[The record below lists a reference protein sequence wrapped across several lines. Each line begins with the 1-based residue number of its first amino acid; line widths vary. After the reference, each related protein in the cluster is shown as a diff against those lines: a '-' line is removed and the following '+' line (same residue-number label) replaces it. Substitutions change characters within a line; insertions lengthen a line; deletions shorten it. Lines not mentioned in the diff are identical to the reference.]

1 MTCDWVVSRI
11 NESCHLRVGHVTNER
26 VLWLIHTWHNS
37 FGIHSYVTWLIR
49 DSFICDMTH
58 SWLIHVWHA
67 LWCGSFICD
76 MTHSW
81 LIRDSFVTHSYVTC
95 PMMRLDWLWSSNVMS
110 RINKIVTLYPFSHV
124 ALPRHSLS
132 LLSLLIASLPIL
144 SRLTP
149 SSLSLVTRHFPSSS
163 SI

>member
-49 DSFICDMTH
+49 DSFMCDMPYDAAH
-58 SWLIHVWHA
+58 SYVTWLI
-67 LWCGSFICD
+67 LDSSICD